1 MNKSVELLF
10 FPRIKVV
17 LWWMVNQLKDITNQ
31 KILLSALDWGMG
43 HLTRSTALMAIL
55 LHQGNELIFAGNKKQ
70 CEFILG
76 EFPNLK
82 TQLIPGYEIRLDSKK
97 STFLQLT
104 IQFPRIKKVMKTE
117 QNWVESFLKNEQVD
131 LIISDNRYG
140 FYSKKVKSII
150 LTHQIN
156 LQIPRF
162 KKRVNATLSK
172 WLDQFNEIW
181 VPDYYNRKLTG
192 ALSAPN
198 KHQCL
203 RYIGP
208 LCRFKKLE
216 QPIKYD
222 YLIILSGP
230 EPERTSFLARMKEQ
244 FLNRDVEVAFVGAAV
259 TNCDSY
265 PNPSTQKLNELIAQS
280 RCIISRAGYTT
291 IMEMVTL
298 KKKSILYPTKGQ
310 FEQEYLANTIRN
322 EWVEFQN

>member
-1 MNKSVELLF
+1 MEYSLETIKNQ
-10 FPRIKVV
+10 RI
-17 LWWMVNQLKDITNQ
+17 LIG
-31 KILLSALDWGMG
+31 ALDWGMG

-55 LHQGNELIFAGNKKQ
+55 LHQGNELIFAGNQNQ
-70 CEFILG
+70 CEFIQG

-97 STFLQLT
+97 STFLQLM
-104 IQFPRIKKVMKTE
+104 IQYPRIKKVMKTE

-140 FYSKKVKSII
+140 FYSEKVKSII

-162 KKRVNATLSK
+162 KKRVNAILSK
-172 WLDQFNEIW
+172 WLNQFNEIW

-198 KHQCL
+198 KHQCI

-230 EPERTSFLARMKEQ
+230 EPERSNFLQNVKSKY
-244 FLNRDVEVAFVGAAV
+244 LNKGHELAFVGADVPGSA
-259 TNCDSY
+259 SY
-265 PNPSTQKLNELIAQS
+265 PNPTTKELEKLIAQS
-280 RCIISRAGYTT
+280 NCIISRAGYTT
-291 IMEMVTL
+291 IMEMAAL
-298 KKKSILYPTKGQ
+298 GQKAILFPTKGQ
-310 FEQEYLANTIRN
+310 YEQEYLAKMVKHPKI
-322 EWVEFQN
+322 VFKGEF